1 MRNRKNNRRFRYR
14 SNDRSNGRIH
24 KPRVNG
30 GETVRLGSNSF
41 SNGRV
46 RNNLNAQHNP
56 EKLVEKYNIL
66 AKEALTSGDKILSE
80 TYFQHADHF
89 MRILKE
95 KALNQNQSKIQ
106 TNHAPKV
113 VEQKSSENVG
123 DKQDQSVEEKK

>member
-1 MRNRKNNRRFRYR
+1 MMRNRKNNRRFRYR

-66 AKEALTSGDKILSE
+66 SKEALSSGDKILSE
-80 TYFQHADHF
+80 TYSQHADHF

-95 KALNQNQSKIQ
+95 KALNQSKIK
-106 TNHAPKV
+106 TNHVPKV
-113 VEQKSSENVG
+113 EEQKPSENEG
-123 DKQDQSVEEKK
+123 DKQDQSIEEKK

>member
-14 SNDRSNGRIH
+14 SNDRMQ
-24 KPRVNG
+24 KPSVNG

-66 AKEALTSGDKILSE
+66 SKEALSSGDKILSE
-80 TYFQHADHF
+80 TYSQHADHF

-95 KALNQNQSKIQ
+95 KALNQSKIQ
-106 TNHAPKV
+106 TNQVPKV
-113 VEQKSSENVG
+113 EEQKPSENEG
-123 DKQDQSVEEKK
+123 DKQDQSIEEKK

>member
-24 KPRVNG
+24 KPRDNG
-30 GETVRLGSNSF
+30 GETARLGSNSF

-66 AKEALTSGDKILSE
+66 AKEALSSGDKILSE
-80 TYFQHADHF
+80 TYSQHADHF

-95 KALNQNQSKIQ
+95 KALNQSKIQ
-106 TNHAPKV
+106 TNHVPKV
-113 VEQKSSENVG
+113 EEQKPSENEG
-123 DKQDQSVEEKK
+123 DKQDQSIEEKK

>member
-14 SNDRSNGRIH
+14 SNGRIH

-30 GETVRLGSNSF
+30 DEKVRLGSNSF

-66 AKEALTSGDKILSE
+66 AKEALSSGDKILSE
-80 TYFQHADHF
+80 TYSQHADHF

-106 TNHAPKV
+106 TNHEPKV
-113 VEQKSSENVG
+113 EEQKLSENIG
-123 DKQDQSVEEKK
+123 DKQDPPIEEKK

>member
-1 MRNRKNNRRFRYR
+1 MRNRKNNRRFRY
-14 SNDRSNGRIH
+14 RSNGRIH

-46 RNNLNAQHNP
+46 RNNLNVQHNP

-66 AKEALTSGDKILSE
+66 AKEALSSGDKILSE
-80 TYFQHADHF
+80 TYSQHADHF

-106 TNHAPKV
+106 TNQEPKTE
-113 VEQKSSENVG
+113 EQKLSENVA
-123 DKQDQSVEEKK
+123 DKQDQSIEEKK

>member
-1 MRNRKNNRRFRYR
+1 MRNRKNSRRFRYH
-14 SNDRSNGRIH
+14 SNDRIH

-46 RNNLNAQHNP
+46 RNNLNVQYNP

-95 KALNQNQSKIQ
+95 KDLNKNQSKKFKP
-106 TNHAPKV
+106 TMC
-113 VEQKSSENVG
+113 
-123 DKQDQSVEEKK
+123 

>member
-14 SNDRSNGRIH
+14 SNGRIH

-30 GETVRLGSNSF
+30 DEKVRLGSNSF

-46 RNNLNAQHNP
+46 RNNLNVQHNP

-66 AKEALTSGDKILSE
+66 AKEALSSGDKILSE
-80 TYFQHADHF
+80 TYSQHADHF

-106 TNHAPKV
+106 TNQEPKTE
-113 VEQKSSENVG
+113 EQKLSENAA
-123 DKQDQSVEEKK
+123 DKQDQSIEEKK

>member
-1 MRNRKNNRRFRYR
+1 MRNRKNNRRFSRY
-14 SNDRSNGRIH
+14 RSNGRIH

-46 RNNLNAQHNP
+46 RNNLNVQYNP

-66 AKEALTSGDKILSE
+66 AKEALSSGDKILSE
-80 TYFQHADHF
+80 TYSQHADHF

-113 VEQKSSENVG
+113 EEQKSSENEG
-123 DKQDQSVEEKK
+123 DKQDQSIEEKK

>member
-14 SNDRSNGRIH
+14 SNGRIL

-66 AKEALTSGDKILSE
+66 AKEALSSGDKILSE
-80 TYFQHADHF
+80 TYSQHADHF

-95 KALNQNQSKIQ
+95 KALNQSKIQ
-106 TNHAPKV
+106 TNQVPKV
-113 VEQKSSENVG
+113 EEQKPSENEG
-123 DKQDQSVEEKK
+123 DKQDQSIEEKK

>member
-1 MRNRKNNRRFRYR
+1 MRNRKNNRRFSRY
-14 SNDRSNGRIH
+14 RSNGRIH

-66 AKEALTSGDKILSE
+66 AKEALSSGDKILSE

-95 KALNQNQSKIQ
+95 KVLNQNQSKIQ

>member
-1 MRNRKNNRRFRYR
+1 MRNRKNNRRFGY
-14 SNDRSNGRIH
+14 RSNGRIH

-41 SNGRV
+41 SNERV
-46 RNNLNAQHNP
+46 RNNLNVQHNP

-66 AKEALTSGDKILSE
+66 AKEALSSGDKILSE

-95 KALNQNQSKIQ
+95 KVLNQNQSKIQ
-106 TNHAPKV
+106 TNHEPKV
-113 VEQKSSENVG
+113 EEQKLSENIG
-123 DKQDQSVEEKK
+123 DKQDPPIEEKK

>member
-1 MRNRKNNRRFRYR
+1 MRNRKNNRRFSRY
-14 SNDRSNGRIH
+14 RSNGRIH

-66 AKEALTSGDKILSE
+66 AKEALSSGDKILSE
-80 TYFQHADHF
+80 TYSQHADHF

-95 KALNQNQSKIQ
+95 KALNQSKIQ
-106 TNHAPKV
+106 TNHVPKV
-113 VEQKSSENVG
+113 EEQKPSENEG
-123 DKQDQSVEEKK
+123 DKQDQSIEEKK

>member
-1 MRNRKNNRRFRYR
+1 MRNRKKNRRFRY
-14 SNDRSNGRIH
+14 SSNGRIH

-66 AKEALTSGDKILSE
+66 AKEALSSGDKILSE
-80 TYFQHADHF
+80 TYSQHADHF

-106 TNHAPKV
+106 TNHV
-113 VEQKSSENVG
+113 QVEEQKPSENEG
-123 DKQDQSVEEKK
+123 DKQDQSIEEKK

>member
-66 AKEALTSGDKILSE
+66 SKEALSSGDKILSE
-80 TYFQHADHF
+80 TYSQHADHF

-95 KALNQNQSKIQ
+95 KALNQSKIK
-106 TNHAPKV
+106 TNHVPKV
-113 VEQKSSENVG
+113 EEQKPSENEG
-123 DKQDQSVEEKK
+123 DKQDQSIEEKK

>member
-1 MRNRKNNRRFRYR
+1 MRNRKNSRRFRYH
-14 SNDRSNGRIH
+14 SNDRIH

-66 AKEALTSGDKILSE
+66 AKEALSSGDKILSE
-80 TYFQHADHF
+80 TYSQHADHF

-95 KALNQNQSKIQ
+95 KALNQSKIK
-106 TNHAPKV
+106 TNHVPKV
-113 VEQKSSENVG
+113 EEQKPSENEG
-123 DKQDQSVEEKK
+123 DKQDQSIEEKK

>member
-1 MRNRKNNRRFRYR
+1 MRNRKNNRRFRYH
-14 SNDRSNGRIH
+14 SNGRMH

-30 GETVRLGSNSF
+30 GEKVRLGSNSF

-66 AKEALTSGDKILSE
+66 AKEALSSGDKILSE
-80 TYFQHADHF
+80 TYSQHADHF

-95 KALNQNQSKIQ
+95 KALNQSKIQ
-106 TNHAPKV
+106 TNQVPKV
-113 VEQKSSENVG
+113 EEQKPSENEG
-123 DKQDQSVEEKK
+123 DKQDQSIEEKK

>member
-1 MRNRKNNRRFRYR
+1 MRNRKNNRRFRYH
-14 SNDRSNGRIH
+14 SNGRMH

-30 GETVRLGSNSF
+30 GEKVRLGSNSF

-66 AKEALTSGDKILSE
+66 SKEALSSGDKILSE

-89 MRILKE
+89 MRTLKE

-106 TNHAPKV
+106 TNHVPKV
-113 VEQKSSENVG
+113 EEQKPSENVG
-123 DKQDQSVEEKK
+123 DKQDQPIEEKK

>member
-66 AKEALTSGDKILSE
+66 AKEALSSGDKILSE
-80 TYFQHADHF
+80 TYSQHADHF

-123 DKQDQSVEEKK
+123 DKQDQPIEEKK

>member
-46 RNNLNAQHNP
+46 RNNLNVQYNP

-66 AKEALTSGDKILSE
+66 AKEALSSGDKILSE
-80 TYFQHADHF
+80 TYSQHADHF

-123 DKQDQSVEEKK
+123 DKQDQPIEEKK

>member
-14 SNDRSNGRIH
+14 SNGRIH

-30 GETVRLGSNSF
+30 DEKVRLGSNSF

-66 AKEALTSGDKILSE
+66 AKEALSSGDKILSE
-80 TYFQHADHF
+80 TYSQHADHF

-106 TNHAPKV
+106 TNHELKV
-113 VEQKSSENVG
+113 EEQKLSENIG
-123 DKQDQSVEEKK
+123 DKQDPPIEEKK

>member
-1 MRNRKNNRRFRYR
+1 MRNRKNNRRFRY
-14 SNDRSNGRIH
+14 RSNGRIH

-46 RNNLNAQHNP
+46 RNNLNVQHNP

-66 AKEALTSGDKILSE
+66 AKEALSSGDKILSE
-80 TYFQHADHF
+80 TYSQHADHF

-106 TNHAPKV
+106 TNQEPKTE
-113 VEQKSSENVG
+113 EQKLSENAA
-123 DKQDQSVEEKK
+123 DKQDQSIEEKK

>member
-1 MRNRKNNRRFRYR
+1 MRNRKNNRRFSRY
-14 SNDRSNGRIH
+14 RSNGRIH

-66 AKEALTSGDKILSE
+66 SKEALSSGDKILSE
-80 TYFQHADHF
+80 TYSQHADHF

-95 KALNQNQSKIQ
+95 KALNQSKIK
-106 TNHAPKV
+106 TNHVPKV
-113 VEQKSSENVG
+113 EEQKPSENEG
-123 DKQDQSVEEKK
+123 DKQDQSIEEKK

>member
-14 SNDRSNGRIH
+14 SNGRIH

-30 GETVRLGSNSF
+30 DEKVRLGSNSF

-66 AKEALTSGDKILSE
+66 AKEALSSGDKILSE
-80 TYFQHADHF
+80 TYSQHADHF

-106 TNHAPKV
+106 TNHVLKV
-113 VEQKSSENVG
+113 EEQKPTENVD
-123 DKQDQSVEEKK
+123 DKQDQPIEEKK

>member
-1 MRNRKNNRRFRYR
+1 MRNRKNNRRFRY
-14 SNDRSNGRIH
+14 RSNGRIH

-46 RNNLNAQHNP
+46 RNNLNVQHNP

-66 AKEALTSGDKILSE
+66 AKEALSSGDKILSE
-80 TYFQHADHF
+80 TYSQHADHF

-106 TNHAPKV
+106 TNQEPKTE
-113 VEQKSSENVG
+113 EQKLAENVA
-123 DKQDQSVEEKK
+123 DKQDQSIEEKK

>member
-14 SNDRSNGRIH
+14 SNGRIH

-30 GETVRLGSNSF
+30 DEKVRLGSNSF

-66 AKEALTSGDKILSE
+66 AKEALSSGDKILSE
-80 TYFQHADHF
+80 TYSQHADHF

-106 TNHAPKV
+106 TNQVPKTE
-113 VEQKSSENVG
+113 EQKLSENVA
-123 DKQDQSVEEKK
+123 DKQDQSIEEKK

>member
-1 MRNRKNNRRFRYR
+1 MRNRKNNRRFRY
-14 SNDRSNGRIH
+14 RSNGRIH

-66 AKEALTSGDKILSE
+66 AKEALSSGDKILSE
-80 TYFQHADHF
+80 TYSQHADHF

-95 KALNQNQSKIQ
+95 KALNQSKIQ
-106 TNHAPKV
+106 TNHVPKV
-113 VEQKSSENVG
+113 EEQKPSENEG

>member
-14 SNDRSNGRIH
+14 SNDRIH

-66 AKEALTSGDKILSE
+66 AKEALSSGDKILSE
-80 TYFQHADHF
+80 TYSQHADHF

-113 VEQKSSENVG
+113 VEQKSTENVG

>member
-1 MRNRKNNRRFRYR
+1 MMRNRKNNRRFRYR
-14 SNDRSNGRIH
+14 SNGRIH
-24 KPRVNG
+24 KLRDNG

-66 AKEALTSGDKILSE
+66 SKEALSSGDKILSE
-80 TYFQHADHF
+80 TYSQHADHF

-95 KALNQNQSKIQ
+95 KALNQNQSKSQ

>member
-1 MRNRKNNRRFRYR
+1 MRNRKNSRRFRYR
-14 SNDRSNGRIH
+14 SNDRTH

-66 AKEALTSGDKILSE
+66 AKEALSSGDKILSE
-80 TYFQHADHF
+80 TYSQHADHF

>member
-1 MRNRKNNRRFRYR
+1 MRNRKNNRRFSRY
-14 SNDRSNGRIH
+14 RSNGRIH

-66 AKEALTSGDKILSE
+66 AKEALSSGDKILSE
-80 TYFQHADHF
+80 TYSQHADHF

-95 KALNQNQSKIQ
+95 KALNQSKIK
-106 TNHAPKV
+106 TNHVPKV
-113 VEQKSSENVG
+113 EEQKPSENEG
-123 DKQDQSVEEKK
+123 DKQDQSIEEKK

>member
-14 SNDRSNGRIH
+14 SNGRIH

-30 GETVRLGSNSF
+30 DEKVRLGSNSF

-66 AKEALTSGDKILSE
+66 AKEALSSGDKILSE

-95 KALNQNQSKIQ
+95 KVLNQNQSKIQ
-106 TNHAPKV
+106 TNHEPKV
-113 VEQKSSENVG
+113 EEQKLSENIG
-123 DKQDQSVEEKK
+123 DKQDPPIEEKK

>member
-1 MRNRKNNRRFRYR
+1 MRNRKNSRRFRYR
-14 SNDRSNGRIH
+14 SNDRMH

-30 GETVRLGSNSF
+30 SETVRLGSNSF

-46 RNNLNAQHNP
+46 RNNLNAQYNP
-56 EKLVEKYNIL
+56 EKLVEKYNTL

-95 KALNQNQSKIQ
+95 KDLNKNQSKIQ
-106 TNHAPKV
+106 TNHELKV
-113 VEQKSSENVG
+113 EEQKPAEDVG
-123 DKQDQSVEEKK
+123 DKQDQPIEEKK